1 MGQPDWAPQNL
12 PNLYASSGPV
22 EQFQQQ
28 MYQPQ
33 PPQQQMYQPQLLQS
47 SRTSMSRMDHAGQD
61 VVLNPVYP
69 AVVRLHFPVSFVYV
83 SESVI

>member
-1 MGQPDWAPQNL
+1 M
-12 PNLYASSGPV
+12 
-22 EQFQQQ
+22 
-28 MYQPQ
+28 
-33 PPQQQMYQPQLLQS
+33 
-47 SRTSMSRMDHAGQD
+47 SRTDHAGQD